1 MADLV
6 VIERK
11 DRDSGL
17 SEIWSSLDSQR
28 GRLMIA
34 TSTLDGDTGQQIL
47 KSMAMEMCRRTR
59 EARDLGQLRIEE

>member
-6 VIERK
+6 IIERK

-17 SEIWSSLDSQR
+17 SEIWFSLDSER

-34 TSTLDGDTGQQIL
+34 TRTLDSDTGRDTL
-47 KSMAMEMCRRTR
+47 KSLAMEMCKRTTQ
-59 EARDLGQLRIEE
+59 ARDVGRLRIEE